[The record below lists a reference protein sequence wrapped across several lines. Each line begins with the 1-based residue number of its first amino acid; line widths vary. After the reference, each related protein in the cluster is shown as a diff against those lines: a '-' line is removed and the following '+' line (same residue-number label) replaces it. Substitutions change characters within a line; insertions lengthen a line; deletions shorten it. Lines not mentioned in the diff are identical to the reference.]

1 MLAGADGVQ
10 TSNYEITFYDEESD
24 SSERLIEKILVYID
38 GSPSSDHALKF
49 AVDLAKRYS
58 AEIRL
63 LHVIPIMPICSSFP
77 NSWEPF
83 SPLYVIESEAE
94 GEEILASALN
104 KTTEASVRSVG
115 KVDYGRPARSIIQLA
130 KEERIDL
137 IVMGTEDKGFFA
149 RLFLG
154 SICDHVSRHALCP
167 VLIVKKPIEKN
178 ESKDREVS

>member
-1 MLAGADGVQ
+1 MGADGIQ

-24 SSERLIEKILVYID
+24 SSDRLIERILVYID
-38 GSPSSDHALKF
+38 GSQSSDHALKF
-49 AVDLAKRYS
+49 AMDLARRYS

-63 LHVIPIMPICSSFP
+63 LHVIPIMPICSSVL

-83 SPLYVIESEAE
+83 SPLYMIESDAE
-94 GEEILASALN
+94 GEEILACALN
-104 KTTEASVRSVG
+104 KTTEASVRSVA
-115 KVDYGRPARSIIQLA
+115 KVDYGRPATRIIQAA
-130 KEERIDL
+130 KEEGIDL

-154 SICDHVSRHALCP
+154 SICDHVSRHAPCP

-178 ESKDREVS
+178 ESKNSEVP

>member
-1 MLAGADGVQ
+1 MGADGIQ

-24 SSERLIEKILVYID
+24 SSDRLIERILVYID
-38 GSPSSDHALKF
+38 GSPSSDHALQF
-49 AVDLAKRYS
+49 AVDLARRYS

-63 LHVIPIMPICSSFP
+63 LHVIPIMPICSSVP

-83 SPLYVIESEAE
+83 SPLYMIESEAE

-104 KTTEASVRSVG
+104 KTTEANVKSVA
-115 KVDYGRPARSIIQLA
+115 KVDYGRPATRIIQAA
-130 KEERIDL
+130 KEEGIDL

-154 SICDHVSRHALCP
+154 SICDHVSRHAPCP
-167 VLIVKKPIEKN
+167 VLIMKKPIEKN
-178 ESKDREVS
+178 ESKNSEVP